1 MNLQV
6 WVRMN
11 SQIHLGQIKKINFMF
26 NYFINS
32 FKRKMARR
40 YFKKY
45 PTIINTFNL
54 EKTGKIQFANW
65 SNPLVLPK
73 DITQEKVDFFK
84 KIVPV
89 GSMCIDIGANI
100 GEHTV
105 SMALAVGKS
114 GIVLSFDPNPI
125 VFDILKANSEL
136 NTHLTNIKPFNCAI
150 SETDSEY
157 YYNSSEA
164 SFSNGGISIEQ
175 ENNHGK
181 FQLPQKIKGVNL
193 DSFLHENF
201 EENLSNLR
209 LIKVDT
215 EGYDKEI
222 LKSISAVISRYKPV
236 IIAECF
242 PKLNKIERLDLFNT
256 IAKHGYD
263 LYYFRDIDST
273 AETMKITENDME
285 KWKHFDM
292 YALPIN

>member
-1 MNLQV
+1 
-6 WVRMN
+6 
-11 SQIHLGQIKKINFMF
+11 MF

-45 PTIINTFNL
+45 PSVITTFNL
-54 EKTGKIQFANW
+54 SETGPVEFANW
-65 SNPLVLPK
+65 SNPLVLAK

-84 KIVPV
+84 KLAPE

-114 GIVLSFDPNPI
+114 GTVLSFDPNPI
-125 VFDILKANSEL
+125 VFDVLKTNSEL

-150 SETDSEY
+150 SETDAIF

-164 SFSNGGISIEQ
+164 SFSNGGISTEKDSK
-175 ENNHGK
+175 HGK
-181 FQLPQKIKGVNL
+181 FQLPQQIKGVNL
-193 DSFLHENF
+193 NTFLHAHFAAE
-201 EENLSNLR
+201 LSNLK

-222 LKSISAVISRYKPV
+222 LKSIAPVIRQYKPV

-242 PKLNKIERLDLFNT
+242 PKLNKSERIDLFNT
-256 IAKHGYD
+256 IAQHGYD
-263 LYYFRDIDST
+263 LYYFRDIDRT
-273 AETMKITENDME
+273 TETVKITQDDME
-285 KWKHFDM
+285 KWKHFDI
-292 YALPIN
+292 YALPI

>member
-1 MNLQV
+1 MRTYISKTTN
-6 WVRMN
+6 W
-11 SQIHLGQIKKINFMF
+11 MF

-32 FKRKMARR
+32 FRRKMARR

-45 PTIINTFNL
+45 PSVISTFNL
-54 EKTGKIQFANW
+54 EKTGKIEFANW

-73 DITQEKVDFFK
+73 DITQAKVDFFK
-84 KIVPV
+84 RLAPE

-114 GIVLSFDPNPI
+114 GLVLSFDPNPI
-125 VFDILKANSEL
+125 VFDVLKSNSEL

-150 SETDSEY
+150 SETDSDY

-164 SFSNGGISIEQ
+164 SFSNGGISVEK

-181 FQLPQKIKGVNL
+181 FQLEQKIKGVNL
-193 DSFLHENF
+193 DTFLHQNF
-201 EENLSNLR
+201 EKELTQLR

-222 LKSISAVISRYKPV
+222 LKSIAPVISQYKPV

-242 PKLNKIERLDLFNT
+242 PKLNTEERIDLYNT

-263 LYYFRDIDST
+263 LYYFRDIDRIDDT
-273 AETMKITENDME
+273 LKITAADMDR
-285 KWKHFDM
+285 WKHFDI
-292 YALPIN
+292 YAIPK

>member
-1 MNLQV
+1 
-6 WVRMN
+6 
-11 SQIHLGQIKKINFMF
+11 MF
-26 NYFINS
+26 NYFIQS

-40 YFKKY
+40 VFKKY
-45 PTIINTFNL
+45 PTVISTFNL
-54 EKTGKIQFANW
+54 EKTGPVEFANW
-65 SNPLVLPK
+65 SNPLVLEK
-73 DITQEKVDFFK
+73 DITQAKVDFFK
-84 KIVPV
+84 NLAPE

-114 GIVLSFDPNPI
+114 GMVLSFDPNPI

-164 SFSNGGISIEQ
+164 SFSNGGISIEK

-181 FQLPQKIKGVNL
+181 FQLDQKIKGVNL
-193 DSFLHENF
+193 DTFLHQYF
-201 EENLSNLR
+201 EQDLSKLR

-222 LKSISAVISRYKPV
+222 LKSIAPVISQYKPV

-242 PKLNKIERLDLFNT
+242 PKLNTEERIDLFNT

-263 LYYFRDIDST
+263 LYYFRDIDRIDDT
-273 AETMKITENDME
+273 VKITADDMN
-285 KWKHFDM
+285 KWKHFDI
-292 YALPIN
+292 YAIPK

>member
-1 MNLQV
+1 
-6 WVRMN
+6 
-11 SQIHLGQIKKINFMF
+11 MF

-45 PTIINTFNL
+45 PTIISTFNL
-54 EKTGKIQFANW
+54 RETGPVEFANW

-73 DITQEKVDFFK
+73 DITQAKVNFFK
-84 KIVPV
+84 KFAPE

-105 SMALAVGKS
+105 SMALAVGQS
-114 GIVLSFDPNPI
+114 GTVLSFDPNPI

-136 NTHLTNIKPFNCAI
+136 NTLMTNIKPFNCAV
-150 SETDSEY
+150 SDTDSEY

-164 SFSNGGISIEQ
+164 SFSNGGISIEKV
-175 ENNHGK
+175 NKHGK
-181 FQLPQKIKGVNL
+181 FQLEQKIKGVNL
-193 DSFLHENF
+193 NDFLHQNF
-201 EENLSNLR
+201 EKNLSKLR

-222 LKSISAVISRYKPV
+222 LKSIAPIISQYKPI

-242 PKLNKIERLDLFNT
+242 PRLNTEERVDLYNT

-263 LYYFRDIDST
+263 LYYFRDIDRLDDT
-273 AETMKITENDME
+273 VKITADDMD
-285 KWKHFDM
+285 KWKHFDI
-292 YALPIN
+292 YALPN

>member
-1 MNLQV
+1 
-6 WVRMN
+6 
-11 SQIHLGQIKKINFMF
+11 MF

-40 YFKKY
+40 YFKRY
-45 PTIINTFNL
+45 PSVVTTFNL
-54 EKTGKIQFANW
+54 SETGTVDFANW

-73 DITQEKVDFFK
+73 DITQEKVDFFRK
-84 KIVPV
+84 LAPE

-114 GIVLSFDPNPI
+114 GMVLSFDPNPI
-125 VFDILKANSEL
+125 VFDILKANAEL
-136 NTHLTNIKPFNCAI
+136 NPQFTNIKPFNCAI

-164 SFSNGGISIEQ
+164 SFSNGGISIEK

-181 FQLPQKIKGVNL
+181 FQLEQKIKGVNL
-193 DSFLHENF
+193 NTFLHQNF
-201 EENLSNLR
+201 EKDLSKLR

-222 LKSISAVISRYKPV
+222 LKSIAPVIAKYKPV

-242 PKLNKIERLDLFNT
+242 PKLNKAERIDLFNT

-263 LYYFRDIDST
+263 LYYFRDIDRT
-273 AETMKITENDME
+273 TETIKITQDDME
-285 KWKHFDM
+285 RWKHFDI
-292 YALPIN
+292 YAIPF

>member
-1 MNLQV
+1 
-6 WVRMN
+6 
-11 SQIHLGQIKKINFMF
+11 MF
-26 NYFINS
+26 DYFINS

-45 PTIINTFNL
+45 PSVVSTFNL
-54 EKTGKIQFANW
+54 AKTGKVEFANW

-73 DITQEKVDFFK
+73 DITQAKVDFFK
-84 KIVPV
+84 RLAPED
-89 GSMCIDIGANI
+89 SMCIDIGANI

-114 GIVLSFDPNPI
+114 GLVLSFDPNPI
-125 VFDILKANSEL
+125 VFDVLKTNSEL

-164 SFSNGGISIEQ
+164 SFSNGGISVEKA
-175 ENNHGK
+175 NNHGK
-181 FQLPQKIKGVNL
+181 YQLKQKIKGVNL
-193 DSFLHENF
+193 DTFLRQHF
-201 EENLSNLR
+201 EQDLSKLR

-222 LKSISAVISRYKPV
+222 LKSIAPVISQYKPV

-242 PKLNKIERLDLFNT
+242 PKLNTEERVDLFNT

-263 LYYFRDIDST
+263 LYYFRDIDRIEDT
-273 AETMKITENDME
+273 VKITANDMN
-285 KWKHFDM
+285 KWKHFDI
-292 YALPIN
+292 YAIPK